1 MARDEKALIKKWETD
16 IAKALVGK
24 KIANV
29 RYLTD
34 KEQQGMGWFRKALVV
49 IFTDGTYMFP
59 SADDEGNDAGALYT
73 NIKGLDIIPVI

>member
-1 MARDEKALIKKWETD
+1 MARNEKDLIKKWETD
-16 IAKALVGK
+16 IKKALVGK

-34 KEQQGMGWFRKALVV
+34 KEQQEMGWFRKALVI
-49 IFTDGTYMFP
+49 IFSDGTYMFP